1 MAPGKEKNNSSKSTS
16 KLPGCTTTHKD
27 YQTIVDFITEIYLR
41 TGNCTPSQLQTQH
54 PKHYQ
59 KFNTDSLKGL
69 IYRTKNKLRNNYNFA
84 AGTATPTKAAT
95 DNKDTKT
102 SANSNLEESSDEEES
117 DDELEASD
125 IDSEENFSSDEE
137 ESDSD
142 ISMGSGSSSKREQ
155 RKKKSSKFQMFLI
168 LSSLKISI

>member
-41 TGNCTPSQLQTQH
+41 TGNCTPTQLQTQH

-84 AGTATPTKAAT
+84 AGTATPTKA
-95 DNKDTKT
+95 DNKDTKN

-155 RKKKSSKFQMFLI
+155 RKKKSSKFQIFLI